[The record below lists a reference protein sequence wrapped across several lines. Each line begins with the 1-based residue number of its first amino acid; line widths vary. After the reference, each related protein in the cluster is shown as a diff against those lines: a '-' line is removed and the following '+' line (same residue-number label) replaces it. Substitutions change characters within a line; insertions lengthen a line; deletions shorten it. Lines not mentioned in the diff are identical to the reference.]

1 MKYLVD
7 CTVIYNG
14 TIAVEA
20 DNFDD
25 ALNIASEELNYK
37 NLSGFPDLV
46 EVGDA
51 TFSFGEATADYAY
64 QE

>member
-14 TIAVEA
+14 TMEVEA
-20 DNFDD
+20 DNMSD
-25 ALNIASEELNYK
+25 ALDIASEELNNN
-37 NLSGFPDLV
+37 NLSGFPDYV